1 MAVVD
6 LTRTLVGENQI
17 IIGVTDPA
25 AQTSANAETLVAGT
39 EIDAQPWNTIQL
51 VFMCATNDVTF
62 KLYGIPTAS
71 LVIAELIFTAAVTA
85 GVSNIKSITLNRS
98 GLGAEDVTPPH
109 ASVPLSHRYYKTTI
123 DSTGDGSH
131 GASTVWITGYR

>member
-17 IIGVTDPA
+17 VIGVTDPT

-39 EIDAQPWNTIQL
+39 EIDAQPWNTIQF

-62 KLYGIPTAS
+62 KVYGSPTSA
-71 LVIAELIFTAAVTA
+71 IAITELIFTAAVTA
-85 GVSNIKSITLNRS
+85 GTTTLESLTLNRS

-109 ASVPLSHRYYKTTI
+109 ASVPLSHRYYKVTI